1 MGRCRLNSAFTESP
15 SSRKS
20 STRIVAAVSNPE
32 SLAADLPGVHVELVQ
47 WPRDEAL
54 RTNLA
59 RAGVARL
66 LLVAAD
72 ADPPDVVGVNE
83 DWIRVP
89 ADERDLIHRAQ
100 RLSRWV
106 AHLAS
111 EQLVLD
117 PNRIVHR
124 GGAAAVLSELEATLL
139 EELLSVPG
147 VISREQLERA
157 VWPDGVPSARSLDNL
172 VFRLRGHLE
181 RLGVAVRSARSKG
194 FVVEVDGQPINQQ
207 RPHP

>member
-1 MGRCRLNSAFTESP
+1 M
-15 SSRKS
+15 
-20 STRIVAAVSNPE
+20 SNPD

-72 ADPPDVVGVNE
+72 ADPPEVVGVNE

-111 EQLVLD
+111 ERLVLD

-124 GGAAAVLSELEATLL
+124 GGAATVLSELEATLL
-139 EELLSVPG
+139 EELLSTPG
-147 VISREQLERA
+147 VVNREQLEHA
-157 VWPDGVPSARSLDNL
+157 VWPEGVPSARSLDNL

-181 RLGVAVRSARSKG
+181 QLGVAVRSARGRG
-194 FVVEVDGQPINQQ
+194 FVVEVDGQPISQE
-207 RPHP
+207 RPHA

>member
-1 MGRCRLNSAFTESP
+1 M
-15 SSRKS
+15 
-20 STRIVAAVSNPE
+20 SNPE
-32 SLAADLPGVHVELVQ
+32 SLTAGMPGVHVELVQ

-66 LLVAAD
+66 LLVADD
-72 ADPPDVVGVNE
+72 ADPPEIIGVNE

-89 ADERDLIHRAQ
+89 ADERDVLMRAQ

-111 EQLVLD
+111 ERLVLD
-117 PNRIVHR
+117 PNRIAHR
-124 GGAAAVLSELEATLL
+124 AGASVVLSELEAALL
-139 EELLSVPG
+139 ELLMHQRGLVSRDELETSLWPG
-147 VISREQLERA
+147 
-157 VWPDGVPSARSLDNL
+157 GVPSTRSLDNL

-181 RLGVAVRSARSKG
+181 HLGVAVRSARGRG
-194 FVVEVDGQPINQQ
+194 FLIEVDDVAAGQP
-207 RPHP
+207 HA

>member
-1 MGRCRLNSAFTESP
+1 
-15 SSRKS
+15 
-20 STRIVAAVSNPE
+20 VSNPE
-32 SLAADLPGVHVELVQ
+32 SLAADLPGVNVELVQ

-72 ADPPDVVGVNE
+72 ADPPEVVGVNE

-124 GGAAAVLSELEATLL
+124 GGAAVVLSELEATLL
-139 EELLSVPG
+139 DELLNTPG
-147 VISREQLERA
+147 LISRARLERA
-157 VWPDGVPSARSLDNL
+157 VWPDGPPSSRSLDNL

-181 RLGVAVRSARSKG
+181 RLGVAVRSARGKG
-194 FVVEVDGQPINQQ
+194 FVIEVDGQPL
-207 RPHP
+207 RPTS

>member
-1 MGRCRLNSAFTESP
+1 
-15 SSRKS
+15 
-20 STRIVAAVSNPE
+20 VSNPE
-32 SLAADLPGVHVELVQ
+32 SLTAGMPGVHVELVQ

-66 LLVAAD
+66 LLVADD
-72 ADPPDVVGVNE
+72 ADPPEIIGVNE

-89 ADERDLIHRAQ
+89 ADERDVLMRAQ

-111 EQLVLD
+111 ERLVLD
-117 PNRIVHR
+117 PNRIAHR
-124 GGAAAVLSELEATLL
+124 AGASVVLSELEAALL
-139 EELLSVPG
+139 ELLMHQRGLVSRDELETSLWPG
-147 VISREQLERA
+147 
-157 VWPDGVPSARSLDNL
+157 GVPSTRSLDNL

-181 RLGVAVRSARSKG
+181 HLGVAVRSARGRG
-194 FVVEVDGQPINQQ
+194 FLIEVDDVAAGQP
-207 RPHP
+207 HA

>member
-1 MGRCRLNSAFTESP
+1 M
-15 SSRKS
+15 
-20 STRIVAAVSNPE
+20 SNPE
-32 SLAADLPGVHVELVQ
+32 SLAADLPGVTVELVQ

-54 RTNLA
+54 RANLA

-72 ADPPDVVGVNE
+72 ADPPEVVGVNE

-111 EQLVLD
+111 EQVVLD
-117 PNRIVHR
+117 PNRICHR
-124 GGAAAVLSELEATLL
+124 GGAAVMLSELEAVLL
-139 EELLSVPG
+139 EALLGTPG
-147 VISREQLERA
+147 LISRAQLQQA
-157 VWPDGVPSARSLDNL
+157 VWPDGAPSARSLDNL
-172 VFRLRGHLE
+172 VFRLRRRLE
-181 RLGVAVRSARSKG
+181 TLGVAVRSARGRG
-194 FVVEVDGQPINQQ
+194 FVIEVDGRQLGAGAVA
-207 RPHP
+207 RA